1 VTIRPELIVEHG
13 LAFGVATAR
22 PRLSWRIPGAP
33 DGWTQAA
40 YELAQH
46 TADAPRRVVRV
57 ESADSVLVPWP
68 FDPLSSR
75 ERTQVSVR
83 AIDLAGRAVQ
93 WSHPVTIEA
102 ALLDAGDWLAAAV
115 SPDRDEDL
123 TGGQAPAL
131 LRHEFA
137 VQETPVAARLF
148 ITAHGIYTASINGE
162 RVSDDLLTPGWSAYR
177 SRLRYQMHDV
187 TAHLRLGAN
196 ALGITLADGW
206 YCGYLAWAD
215 RRNWYG
221 SRVAALAQLELT
233 YAGGRREVIGTD
245 QRWRSASGPLRTADL
260 YMGERYDARLEPSVT
275 GWDRP
280 GFDDSSWTHCV
291 VVDRD
296 PGTLVRQ
303 TSPPVRR
310 TQTVAPVAL
319 LAAPS
324 GAIIADFGQNLVGR
338 VRLTELTAPAGTEV
352 VLRHAEVLQ
361 DGELCTAP
369 LRSALQTDTYI
380 AAGGGEES
388 WEPEFTFHGFRYA
401 EVTGWPGPLT
411 TTNME
416 AHVCHSDM
424 RRTGWFSCSD
434 DLVNRLH
441 ENAVWSMRGNFVD
454 VPTDCPQR
462 DERLGWTGDLQVFA
476 PSAAFLYDCAGFLDS
491 WLADLAADQ
500 YPDGGVPFVVP
511 MPSTEPFGSG
521 TAAAWADAAVIV
533 PWVCYRRFA
542 DEGVLAR
549 QYPSMTAFVEAC
561 LTAHGPSLNAELFQF
576 GDWLDPAAPADK
588 PSAGPTEPLLV
599 AGAYLVHSLDI
610 VAATGRVLG
619 RSDDAARYESLATRY
634 RQRWRELF
642 RDADGRLSS
651 DTLTAY
657 ALAVCFDLLE
667 TGDELADAGR
677 RMATLC
683 EHSGYRIATGFVGT
697 PLVCDALTSTGQLG
711 AAYRLLLQ
719 TECPSWLYPVTRGAT
734 TIWERWD
741 SLKPDG
747 QVNADQMT
755 SFNHYALGAVVD
767 WLHRAVAGLTPLDP
781 GYRTSRFRPLPGGGL
796 TWAKARHL
804 SPYGEVAVEWRVDHA
819 QFECTL
825 VVPPGT
831 TAVAELPIEG
841 WTPQHLSGGRHRF
854 NGPLGV
860 VDGRERPAGAVAR
873 QVM

>member
-1 VTIRPELIVEHG
+1 VTSPIRPELTVEHG

-33 DGWTQAA
+33 DGWAQAV
-40 YELAQH
+40 YELAQRS
-46 TADAPRRVVRV
+46 ADSPERVTRV
-57 ESADSVLVPWP
+57 ESPDSVLVPWP
-68 FDPLSSR
+68 FEPLSSR
-75 ERTQVSVR
+75 ERTEVRVR
-83 AIDLAGRAVQ
+83 AIDVAGRTVE
-93 WSHPVTIEA
+93 WSQPVAIEA
-102 ALLDAGDWLAAAV
+102 AMLDPDDWVAAVV

-123 TGGQAPAL
+123 TGEQPPAL

-137 VQETPVAARLF
+137 VQGELVTARLC
-148 ITAHGIYTASINGE
+148 ITAHGLYTATVNGQ
-162 RVSDDLLTPGWSAYR
+162 RVSDELLTPGWSAYR
-177 SRLRYQMHDV
+177 TRLRYQVYDV
-187 TAHLRLGAN
+187 TAHLGQGAN
-196 ALGITLADGW
+196 AIGITLADGW

-221 SRVAALAQLELT
+221 NRVAALAQLELT
-233 YAGGRREVIGTD
+233 YADGHRDTVGTD
-245 QRWRSASGPLRTADL
+245 EGWRAATGPLRSADL
-260 YMGERYDARLEPSVT
+260 YMGECYDARLESTVT
-275 GWDRP
+275 GWDSP
-280 GFDDSSWTHCV
+280 GFDDSGWTSCV

-296 PGTLVRQ
+296 RRTLVRQ
-303 TSPPVRR
+303 ASPPVRR
-310 TQTVAPVAL
+310 TQTLAPVAL
-319 LAAPS
+319 LPAPS
-324 GAIIADFGQNLVGR
+324 GAIIADFGQNMVGR
-338 VRLTELTAPAGTEV
+338 VRLTELVAPAGTEV

-369 LRSALQTDTYI
+369 LRSARQTDTYV
-380 AAGGGEES
+380 AAGGGAES

-401 EVTGWPGPLT
+401 EITGWPGSLT
-411 TTNME
+411 TGNVE
-416 AHVCHSDM
+416 AQVCHSDM

-434 DLVNRLH
+434 ELVNRLH

-511 MPSTEPFGSG
+511 MPSAEPFGSG

-533 PWVCYRRFA
+533 PWVCYHRFGDA
-542 DEGVLAR
+542 GVLAR
-549 QYPSMTAFVEAC
+549 QYTSMTAYVEAC
-561 LTAHGPSLNAELFQF
+561 VTAHGASLNAELFQF

-610 VAATGRVLG
+610 VAAAGRVLG
-619 RSDDAARYESLATRY
+619 HTDDAARYASLAASY

-657 ALAVCFDLLE
+657 SLAVCFDLLE
-667 TGDELADAGR
+667 TAGDLADAGR

-683 EHSGYRIATGFVGT
+683 ERSGYRIATGFVGT
-697 PLVCDALTSTGQLG
+697 PLVCDALTSTGQLD
-711 AAYRLLLQ
+711 AAYRLLRQ
-719 TECPSWLYPVTRGAT
+719 TECPSWLYPVTQGAT

-741 SLKPDG
+741 SLRPDG

-767 WLHRAVAGLTPLDP
+767 WLHRAVAGLAPLDP
-781 GYRTSRFRPLPGGGL
+781 GYRTSRFRPLPGGGI

-804 SPYGEVAVEWRVDHA
+804 SPYGEAAVEWHVDDTH
-819 QFECTL
+819 FECTL

-831 TAVAELPIEG
+831 TALAELPIKG
-841 WTPQHLSGGRHRF
+841 WTPTRLRGGRHTF
-854 NGPLGV
+854 GGSLGV
-860 VDGRERPAGAVAR
+860 
-873 QVM
+873 MT